1 MEGTLLTASGICWRS
16 ITPGAT
22 PIGFVLGLLGRKRLK
37 LLARSDR
44 FELPTLKSLWL
55 LHSLRRS
62 LKTTPRIADTRY
74 RAS

>member
-1 MEGTLLTASGICWRS
+1 MASGICWLS
-16 ITPGAT
+16 ITPGVT

-44 FELPTLKSLWL
+44 FELPPLKSLWL
-55 LHSLRRS
+55 LYSFRRS
-62 LKTTPRIADTRY
+62 RKTTPRTADTRY